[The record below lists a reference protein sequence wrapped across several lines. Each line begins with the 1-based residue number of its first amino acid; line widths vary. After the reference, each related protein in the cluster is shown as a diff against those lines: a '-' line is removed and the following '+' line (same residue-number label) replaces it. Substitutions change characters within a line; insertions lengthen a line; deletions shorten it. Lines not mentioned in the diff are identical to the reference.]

1 MKSKKSGG
9 RILNHSTASSQ
20 QIVASMNIWQ
30 PVGLKGNRLQI
41 RLTGAY
47 FTALLVNRTTID
59 LQNRQNL
66 PSPSRIFASIP
77 QTRQAARRIA
87 SR

>member
-1 MKSKKSGG
+1 
-9 RILNHSTASSQ
+9 
-20 QIVASMNIWQ
+20 MNIWQ

-41 RLTGAY
+41 RLAGAY

-66 PSPSRIFASIP
+66 HRPAEFSLRFLKPGRLPGFSPY
-77 QTRQAARRIA
+77 
-87 SR
+87 